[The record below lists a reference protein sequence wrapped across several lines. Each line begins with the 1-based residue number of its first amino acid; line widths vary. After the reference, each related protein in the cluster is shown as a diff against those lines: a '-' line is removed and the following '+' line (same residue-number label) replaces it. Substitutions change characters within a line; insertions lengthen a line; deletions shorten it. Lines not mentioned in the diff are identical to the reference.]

1 MNEIIKVKILWNSNN
16 FYHDIL
22 LSIDMIPLIKAVETE
37 NVEIVRLLLKYPS
50 IDVNA
55 KAIFIFYLLFCF
67 MKCQL
72 YFNRTPL
79 ILAIEKKNFEII
91 QLLLKHEN
99 INVNAFAILT
109 IF

>member
-55 KAIFIFYLLFCF
+55 KAVFIFFFSSNNFDSTFLITFKKNSFHKILLKIFE
-67 MKCQL
+67 L
-72 YFNRTPL
+72 YFKP
-79 ILAIEKKNFEII
+79 
-91 QLLLKHEN
+91 N
-99 INVNAFAILT
+99 IK
-109 IF
+109 

>member
-22 LSIDMIPLIKAVETE
+22 LTIDMIPLIITVETE

-55 KAIFIFYLLFCF
+55 KAVFIFFF
-67 MKCQL
+67 FFQII
-72 YFNRTPL
+72 L
-79 ILAIEKKNFEII
+79 IQFFKLHSKN
-91 QLLLKHEN
+91 
-99 INVNAFAILT
+99 
-109 IF
+109 IFFTKFF